1 RQTYHCFGCGVHGN
15 AIGFLMEHTAAT
27 FVEAVEDLA
36 QQAGM
41 VVPQDDR
48 SPEQRERA
56 KAEKARQQSLTEVLG
71 RAAEF
76 YKAQLR
82 KSPRA
87 VAYLKGRGLTGQIAA
102 RFGLGYAP
110 EGWRSLASGFP
121 SYDDPQLV

>member
-1 RQTYHCFGCGVHGN
+1 
-15 AIGFLMEHTAAT
+15 
-27 FVEAVEDLA
+27 
-36 QQAGM
+36 M

-102 RFGLGYAP
+102 RFGLGYA
-110 EGWRSLASGFP
+110 
-121 SYDDPQLV
+121 

>member
-1 RQTYHCFGCGVHGN
+1 GVHGN

-36 QQAGM
+36 QQVGM

-87 VAYLKGRGLTGQIAA
+87 VAYLKGRG
-102 RFGLGYAP
+102 
-110 EGWRSLASGFP
+110 
-121 SYDDPQLV
+121 